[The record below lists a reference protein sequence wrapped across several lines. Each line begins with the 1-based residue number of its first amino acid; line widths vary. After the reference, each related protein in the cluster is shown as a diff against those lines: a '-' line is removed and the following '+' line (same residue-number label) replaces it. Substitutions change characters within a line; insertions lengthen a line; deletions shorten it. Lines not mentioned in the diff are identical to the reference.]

1 MGSKIIFVT
10 GGARSGK
17 SSFALKDASGTGG
30 ERAYIAT
37 AEALDVEMRERI
49 QKHREDRGGG
59 WDTFEEPLR
68 IADTL
73 AEVKRKYS
81 VIIIDCLTVW
91 LSNVMFL
98 TEKPE
103 PGIVT
108 PEEIIQNLVDELRRS
123 KDSSPQ
129 RQQASRIYL
138 VSNEVGMGIVPDNAL
153 AREFRDRAGS
163 LHQKVAELSDEV
175 YLIVAGMAV
184 KIKDQ

>member
-1 MGSKIIFVT
+1 
-10 GGARSGK
+10 
-17 SSFALKDASGTGG
+17 
-30 ERAYIAT
+30 
-37 AEALDVEMRERI
+37 
-49 QKHREDRGGG
+49 
-59 WDTFEEPLR
+59 
-68 IADTL
+68 
-73 AEVKRKYS
+73 
-81 VIIIDCLTVW
+81 
-91 LSNVMFL
+91 MFL

>member
-30 ERAYIAT
+30 GRAYIAT

-98 TEKPE
+98 TEKP
-103 PGIVT
+103 
-108 PEEIIQNLVDELRRS
+108 
-123 KDSSPQ
+123 DSSPQ

>member
-1 MGSKIIFVT
+1 MGSSIIFIT

-17 SSFALKDASGTGG
+17 SSFALKEASGAEG

-49 QKHREDRGGG
+49 LKHREERGAA
-59 WDTFEEPLR
+59 WETFEEPVR
-68 IADTL
+68 VADTL

-81 VIIIDCLTVW
+81 VIVIDCLTVW
-91 LSNVMFL
+91 LSNVMHL
-98 TEKPE
+98 REKGAGGTVNPDE
-103 PGIVT
+103 M
-108 PEEIIQNLVDELRRS
+108 IQGLVDELKSFNKQSPVTRQ
-123 KDSSPQ
+123 SS
-129 RQQASRIYL
+129 RLFI

-163 LHQKVAELSDEV
+163 LHQKIAGLAREV
-175 YLIVAGMAV
+175 YLVTAGIAV